1 MPSSFIP
8 FDIENDVVITTDS
21 IKQTKDDKYNNKESS
36 INHSLILFRVRHLN
50 CVICFISLGA

>member
-8 FDIENDVVITTDS
+8 FDIENDVVTTTDS

-36 INHSLILFRVRHLN
+36 TAVHLKS
-50 CVICFISLGA
+50 VIVL

>member
-21 IKQTKDDKYNNKESS
+21 IKQTKDDKYNNEESS
-36 INHSLILFRVRHLN
+36 INHIFVLKEKNNYS
-50 CVICFISLGA
+50 

>member
-36 INHSLILFRVRHLN
+36 INHIDEAKFSFKRK
-50 CVICFISLGA
+50 

>member
-21 IKQTKDDKYNNKESS
+21 IKQTKDDKYNNKVSS
-36 INHSLILFRVRHLN
+36 IKHIFVLKEKNNYS
-50 CVICFISLGA
+50 

>member
-36 INHSLILFRVRHLN
+36 INHSLILF
-50 CVICFISLGA
+50 I

>member
-8 FDIENDVVITTDS
+8 FDIENDVVTTTDS

-36 INHSLILFRVRHLN
+36 INHIFVLKEKNNYSLKFNIMLFV
-50 CVICFISLGA
+50 